1 MKDLKY
7 GGTQREEA
15 PPVADLTDS
24 KSMDPRSVAQEWGQ
38 LFSTRRGS
46 EWKST
51 TSLSTLGRLA
61 DIFLHSKTV
70 FLEEEVHRCPAGTS
84 SLIHHGQE
92 S

>member
-7 GGTQREEA
+7 GLTQREEA
-15 PPVADLTDS
+15 PPVADLTYS
-24 KSMDPRSVAQEWGQ
+24 KSMDPQSVAQEWGR
-38 LFSTRRGS
+38 LFSIRLGS

-61 DIFLHSKTV
+61 DIFLP
-70 FLEEEVHRCPAGTS
+70 LEEEVHQCHVGTS
-84 SLIHHGQE
+84 SLIHHEQE